1 MSGDCIGSRENH
13 RAGRSDSTRRP
24 FRRRLEFLAA
34 LGQRMFV
41 LFGWYVLS
49 IGPMYWRWYSAEFV
63 NGSPYVRAFYRPLW
77 LLARRFPWFGEWLD
91 FYVQMWGEWRL

>member
-1 MSGDCIGSRENH
+1 MVPCWVRSA
-13 RAGRSDSTRRP
+13 AG
-24 FRRRLEFLAA
+24 F
-34 LGQRMFV
+34 GQRMTV
-41 LFGWYVLS
+41 LFGLYVLS
-49 IGPMYWRWYSAEFV
+49 IGPMYWRWYSSEFV